1 MKKRYSF
8 ALSLFSVL
16 TILNFILNSGH
27 FEKLYLILAAILSV
41 LAYFVGLFIDVKEKD
56 QQNTGLS
63 NRPYFYRKCFSTVGV
78 VFSLSL
84 FFLWLSGG
92 TQSGGMIPIPFIFIL
107 NIFCGGTIGFIIG
120 YIIDKVSR

>member
-8 ALSLFSVL
+8 ALSLFLVL
-16 TILNFILNSGH
+16 AILNFILNSGH

-41 LAYFVGLFIDVKEKD
+41 LAYFAGLFIDMKEKD

-63 NRPYFYRKCFSTVGV
+63 KRPYFYRKCFSTIGV

-92 TQSGGMIPIPFIFIL
+92 THSDGMIPTPFIFIL
-107 NIFCGGTIGFIIG
+107 NILCGGTIGFIIG